1 MSEKTKLL
9 NRSPSNGGY
18 GTVDGPKG
26 LAEDLSEEPNTSFT
40 KRDCIIVTVVAVLA
54 LVAIV
59 TTLVLGLPQISEKRA
74 RYSNITFSS
83 SPSQLG
89 QYQQAAVTVDGEP
102 CAPIGREILLKG
114 GSAVDAAV
122 ALLFCN
128 GAVNPQSMGLGGG
141 VFITVYT
148 NATGVAE
155 VIDGREA
162 APAAAT
168 AQMFIGNSSLLSTGP
183 LSVAVPGELKAY
195 YVAHDKYGKLPWSQL
210 VGPTIELCRNGFPV
224 GKHLAK
230 KLQEKRDSIIGEPAM
245 KEAFF
250 NNNTNDVFKEGEIL
264 RRPLFAD
271 TLQLIAD
278 KGTEEFYTGELGKK
292 FVQDLQQMGGLMTED
307 DLKSYQAH
315 VKPAT
320 KYTLL
325 GEHVMYSVP
334 PPGSGPV
341 LSLALGILSGY
352 GYSGSNATSSADDA
366 ALMYHRIVE
375 ALKFAYAKRTY
386 LGDEAFVNTT
396 DIVTLM
402 LSRDYANSLRS
413 KISDFETHEPSFYE
427 PASHVKED
435 KGTAHVNV
443 LAPNGDAVSATSTVN
458 RYFGAMLIS
467 PSTGIVMN
475 SGMDDFSVE
484 NATNSFGLEWS
495 EANLIAPGKRP
506 LSSMCPTVVTEPS
519 GAVHTVIGGAGGSR
533 ITSGTAQ
540 ILFKTLYLDET
551 IKQAIDDLR
560 IHHQLY
566 PNHIFYEKSFPPII
580 LDKLQEFGHKVRP
593 EVEESSFQGIT
604 RSENGGVL
612 ANVDFRKGGS
622 IAGY

>member
-18 GTVDGPKG
+18 GAVDGPKG
-26 LAEDLSEEPNTSFT
+26 LAEDLSEPNTSFT
-40 KRDCIIVTVVAVLA
+40 KRDCVIVAVVAVLA

-59 TTLVLGLPQISEKRA
+59 TTLVLGLPLISEKRA
-74 RYSNITFSS
+74 RYSNFTFRS

-89 QYQQAAVTVDGEP
+89 QYRQAAVTVDGEP
-102 CAPIGREILLKG
+102 CAPIGREILEKG

-148 NATGVAE
+148 NSTGVAE

-162 APAAAT
+162 APLATT
-168 AQMFIGNSSLLSTGP
+168 AQMFIGNSSLVRSGP

-195 YVAHDKYGKLPWSQL
+195 HAAHQKYGKLPWSEL
-210 VGPTIELCRNGFPV
+210 VEPTIQLCRKGFPV
-224 GKHLAK
+224 GKHLAM
-230 KLQEKRDSIIGEPAM
+230 KLEEKQEGVLSEASL
-245 KEAFF
+245 KESFF
-250 NNNTNDVFKEGEIL
+250 NNDTNEVFKEGEIL
-264 RRPLFAD
+264 KRPLFAN
-271 TLQLIAD
+271 TLQEIAE
-278 KGTEEFYTGELGKK
+278 KGAEEFYSGELGKK
-292 FVQDLQQMGGLMTED
+292 FVKDVQQIGCLITEE

-341 LSLALGILSGY
+341 LSLALGILAGY
-352 GYSGSNATSSADDA
+352 GYSGSNATGSVDDV

-375 ALKFAYAKRTY
+375 AFKFAYAKRTY
-386 LGDEAFVNTT
+386 LGDDAFVNTS
-396 DIVTLM
+396 DIMELM

-427 PASHVKED
+427 PATHVVDD

-443 LAPNGDAVSATSTVN
+443 LASNGDAVSATSTVN
-458 RYFGAMLIS
+458 RYFGAMLVS
-467 PSTGIVMN
+467 PSTGIVLN

-495 EANLIAPGKRP
+495 TANLIAPGKRP
-506 LSSMCPTVVTEPS
+506 LSSMCPTIVTDSS

-533 ITSGTAQ
+533 ITSGTALV
-540 ILFKTLYLDET
+540 LFKTLYLDET
-551 IKQAIDDLR
+551 IKMAIDDLR

-593 EVEESSFQGIT
+593 EVEESAFQGIT
-604 RSENGGVL
+604 RSEDGAIF
-612 ANVDFRKGGS
+612 ANMDFRKGGS
-622 IAGY
+622 IGGY